1 MLLLIFVAI
10 ARSTRLLFTHIGEVY
25 GFTIWKHQLVLL
37 VIYKPILLFFSLFF
51 VASDT
56 SFIRVFSTNTIRIN
70 VTVLAPRDAVDANYF
85 FFVRSI
91 IIFESPGDRTVR
103 VVITIPPDDLLQTEY
118 VQYIFIKRNTIH
130 RRSIITCQANSFS
143 LLRNFYKY
151 RVPDLSS

>member
-1 MLLLIFVAI
+1 M
-10 ARSTRLLFTHIGEVY
+10 LFTHIGEVY

-37 VIYKPILLFFSLFF
+37 VIDKPILFFFSLFF

-56 SFIRVFSTNTIRIN
+56 SFIGIFPTNTVRIN

-103 VVITIPPDDLLQTEY
+103 VVIAIPPDDLLQNE
-118 VQYIFIKRNTIH
+118 H
-130 RRSIITCQANSFS
+130 
-143 LLRNFYKY
+143 
-151 RVPDLSS
+151 DLSAFNYYMSDELFLLIT